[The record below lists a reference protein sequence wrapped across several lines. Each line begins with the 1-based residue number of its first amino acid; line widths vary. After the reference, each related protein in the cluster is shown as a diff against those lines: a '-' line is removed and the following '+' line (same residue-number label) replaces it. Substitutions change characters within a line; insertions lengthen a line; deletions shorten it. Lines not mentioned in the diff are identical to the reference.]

1 LEVGVIEMNKESY
14 IEIEKW
20 HLFNLMEF
28 SRMGFTDYHDR
39 KECDIHRISYCPEF
53 VYQPQ
58 MLSKLNRVYPF
69 SNQTN
74 DCPLCVLR
82 KTFLCTPEEI
92 QLTKDEYATKLKENG
107 YTQDHIK
114 NIIDYVFGEESK

>member
-1 LEVGVIEMNKESY
+1 MNKESY

-20 HLFNLMEF
+20 NLFNSMDF
-28 SRMGFTDYHDR
+28 VRTGFTDYHDR
-39 KECDIHRISYCPEF
+39 KECDIHRISYRAE
-53 VYQPQ
+53 
-58 MLSKLNRVYPF
+58 STT
-69 SNQTN
+69 SSIN